1 MIKRL
6 LTSQLLDDLAFFPAV
21 GIIGSRQVGKTTLA
35 RTFAGQLP
43 KPTLYLDLELDT
55 DLARLQD
62 AETFLKQY
70 TDHCVILDEIQ
81 RLPRLFPLLRA
92 LVDLKR
98 VPGRF
103 IVLGSASPDLI
114 RGSAESLAGRIAY
127 HELTPFSLPEV
138 ETVATQSEHWLRGG
152 FPEALLAPRTEL
164 TFRWLDQFVQTYIQR
179 DLRALG
185 YEISDVTFGRLLA
198 MLAHLHGGIVNYSDM
213 ARSLG
218 VSQPTV
224 TRYLDLLEGSFLINR
239 LPPYFKNLG
248 KRLVKSPKLYV
259 RDSGLLH
266 QLARVR
272 SYEALVGHPLVG
284 ASWEGYVI
292 EQVRRSAGTD
302 WQFYFYRTHLGAEA
316 DLVLVPPDGSLVC
329 LEIKFS
335 NSPTI
340 SKGFYQ
346 SASDLEATH
355 RYIIIPDGPRYA
367 KADGTLVV
375 GLMDFLKNELSKLG

>member
-1 MIKRL
+1 MIERL
-6 LTSQLLDDLAFFPAV
+6 ITPKILEDLAFFPVV
-21 GIIGSRQVGKTTLA
+21 GVVGPRQVGKTTLA
-35 RTFAGQLP
+35 RSFTGKLAR
-43 KPTLYLDLELDT
+43 PTLYVDLELDT

-62 AETFLKQY
+62 AETFLKLY
-70 TDHCVILDEIQ
+70 PDHCVILDEIQ
-81 RLPRLFPLLRA
+81 RLPSLFALLRA
-92 LVDLKR
+92 LVDQHR
-98 VPGRF
+98 TPGRF
-103 IVLGSASPDLI
+103 IMLGSASPALI

-127 HELTPFSLPEV
+127 HELTPFVLTEV
-138 ETVATQSEHWLRGG
+138 AAASPMNEHWLRGG
-152 FPEALLAPRTEL
+152 FPEAFLAPRTDL
-164 TFRWLDQFVQTYIQR
+164 AFRWLDQFTQTYIQR
-179 DLRALG
+179 DLRELG
-185 YEISDVTFGRLLA
+185 HEISSLTFTRLLT
-198 MLAHLHGGIVNYSDM
+198 MLAHLHGGIVNYSDI

-218 VSQPTV
+218 ISQPTV
-224 TRYLDLLEGSFLINR
+224 TRYLDLLEGSFLIAR
-239 LPPYFKNLG
+239 LPPYFKNVG

-259 RDSGLLH
+259 RDTGLLH

-292 EQVRRSAGTD
+292 EQIRRSVNPD

-316 DLVLVPPDGSLVC
+316 DLVLIPPDGTLIG

-346 SASDLEATH
+346 SASDLEAAR
-355 RYIIIPDGPRYA
+355 RYVIIPDGSRYP

-375 GLMDFLKNELSKLG
+375 GLADFLKNELPKLG